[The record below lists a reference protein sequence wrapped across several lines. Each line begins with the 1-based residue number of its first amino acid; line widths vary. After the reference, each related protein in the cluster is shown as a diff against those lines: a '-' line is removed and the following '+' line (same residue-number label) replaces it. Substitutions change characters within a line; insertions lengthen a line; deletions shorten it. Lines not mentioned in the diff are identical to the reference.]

1 MNRKWFLLLVA
12 ALITSP
18 AWAQNSA
25 TAQADTSTQASASAS
40 KNPGAQ
46 ASGNASANASA
57 EAGSSSARLE
67 TGTTFDAVLSK
78 TLDARKNKVG
88 DVVVARSEHAV
99 KSDSRVVIPRG
110 AKLIGHVTGAEAR
123 SKSQS
128 QSTLGLM
135 FDRAIL
141 KNGQEVPLHVVIQAV
156 AAAQSQASLAGGDD
170 NLITPMGGSG
180 AASGSGSGRASG
192 GLVGGAAST
201 VGATAGAATQA
212 TGSLGTTVDGAT
224 NGTLNSAASA
234 TSGAGGLDA
243 KGLLTATSSGVFGL
257 HGTTLTSQAS
267 NGTQGSV
274 LVSSDKN
281 VHLDSGTRL
290 LLRAEK
296 P

>member
-25 TAQADTSTQASASAS
+25 TAHTDTSAQASASAS
-40 KNPGAQ
+40 KSPGAQ

-57 EAGSSSARLE
+57 EAGNNSAGLE

-78 TLDARKNKVG
+78 SLDARKNKAG
-88 DVVVARSEHAV
+88 DEVVARSEHAV
-99 KSDSRVVIPRG
+99 KSDSRIVIPKG
-110 AKLIGHVTGAEAR
+110 AKLIGHVTDAEAR
-123 SKSQS
+123 GKSQS

-156 AAAQSQASLAGGDD
+156 AAAQSQASPAGGDD
-170 NLITPMGGSG
+170 NILTPMGGSG
-180 AASGSGSGRASG
+180 ATSGSGSGRANV
-192 GLVGGAAST
+192 GLLGGAAST
-201 VGATAGAATQA
+201 VGSTAGAATQA
-212 TGSLGTTVDGAT
+212 TGSLGSTVGGAT
-224 NGTLNSAASA
+224 NGTLNSAVSA
-234 TSGAGGLDA
+234 TGAGGLDA
-243 KGLLTATSSGVFGL
+243 KGLLTSTSSGVFGL
-257 HGTTLTSQAS
+257 RGTTLTSQAS

-281 VHLDSGTRL
+281 VHLESGTRL